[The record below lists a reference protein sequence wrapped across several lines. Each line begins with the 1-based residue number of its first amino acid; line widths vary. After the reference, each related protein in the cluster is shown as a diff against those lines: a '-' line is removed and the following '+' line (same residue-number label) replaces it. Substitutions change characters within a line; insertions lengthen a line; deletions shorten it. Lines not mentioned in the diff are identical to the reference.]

1 MTDYVSIVRNVDI
14 FTKSYKSNISESQKS
29 AFLKYRHM
37 VHRNRK
43 VYEKFAKQQ
52 NSPIEDMLSEQG
64 RDDIKRVEGILIESF
79 RRKYGHFP
87 LWNSMGGS
95 MVGQTKVMENNIN
108 IVNSFCQPDNYA
120 INPIVSRSTIRELS
134 RNPEWEWYENYLHA
148 ARMNA
153 CK

>member
-1 MTDYVSIVRNVDI
+1 MNDWVTQYLCNRRYLNRWI
-14 FTKSYKSNISESQKS
+14 
-29 AFLKYRHM
+29 
-37 VHRNRK
+37 HRNRK

-87 LWNSMGGS
+87 LWNSIGGS

-108 IVNSFCQPDNYA
+108 IVNSFC
-120 INPIVSRSTIRELS
+120 STR
-134 RNPEWEWYENYLHA
+134 
-148 ARMNA
+148 
-153 CK
+153 